1 MKKVLITNNP
11 LVNEKYSKDL
21 RIEYYEISYIE
32 ILKKVRDRVH
42 KGSKVLTHPLSGS
55 LKPNETPY
63 KTIMILDG
71 LGQTDL
77 ESVLLIENS
86 IATAEKFLK
95 DKNIPQWNEKILK
108 DFQIIDLSLVESA
121 IKVS

>member
-21 RIEYYEISYIE
+21 QIEYYEISYIE

-42 KGSKVLTHPLSGS
+42 KGSKVLNHPLSGS

-95 DKNIPQWNEKILK
+95 DKNTPQWNEKILK
-108 DFQIIDLSLVESA
+108 DFQIIDLSLVESS